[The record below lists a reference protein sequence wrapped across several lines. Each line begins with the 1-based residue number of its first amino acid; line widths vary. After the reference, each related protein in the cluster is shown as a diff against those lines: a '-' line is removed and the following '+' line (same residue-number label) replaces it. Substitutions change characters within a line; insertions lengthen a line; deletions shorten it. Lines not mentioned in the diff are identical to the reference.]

1 MGVDLTTTVRGGS
14 GHENAGAFE
23 PCGAPRRFTT
33 QTCVL
38 FGTLLGPAVV
48 VTDQD
53 TYADRERLHI
63 DTDKDGAVWPGG
75 SANGRAPADGAGSV
89 ARETEHARAVH
100 CDFPHSMRRT
110 PDRLAKSAPRTKW
123 CSPYVRCRTDPARC

>member
-1 MGVDLTTTVRGGS
+1 MGVYDLTTTVRGGS

-48 VTDQD
+48 VTAQD

-63 DTDKDGAVWPGG
+63 DTDKDGAVRASG

-89 ARETEHARAVH
+89 ARETEHAKPVH
-100 CDFPHSMRRT
+100 CDTIKRDAREVPA
-110 PDRLAKSAPRTKW
+110 LNAPN
-123 CSPYVRCRTDPARC
+123 A